1 MGKNCNKGNRPPDI
15 CKMRVFFNGINP
27 FSFGRKSLSILLKLS
42 LISSES
48 PASNMSSDADAS
60 SSSPGEYVT
69 SVQGDQAK
77 TQPTMN
83 AGTEVPEPE
92 RFAQETIRDYLLEN
106 VKEFHRLHEL
116 KREVCL

>member
-1 MGKNCNKGNRPPDI
+1 
-15 CKMRVFFNGINP
+15 
-27 FSFGRKSLSILLKLS
+27 
-42 LISSES
+42 
-48 PASNMSSDADAS
+48 MSSDADAS

-77 TQPTMN
+77 TQPTMK

-106 VKEFHRLHEL
+106 VEEFHRLHEL
-116 KREVCL
+116 RRKVCL